1 VDLDWNGN
9 PDAIPVDTDG
19 DGVDDAQAID
29 TNGDNFPDTL
39 VRDLDRD
46 GVFESVVE
54 IAEPSPP
61 PVPQP
66 CSLQFSVETT
76 SVNGQYAPRNAG
88 ALWVSS
94 GSDAFIRT
102 FNVWAERRV
111 EHVHQWVAQSGQ
123 NRVDAISGATEPNH
137 RSYLVTWDCRNLDG
151 TFVPDGTYVIH
162 VEQTEINGQGPY
174 LEVPF
179 ERGPALVDLT
189 PADQQGFRG
198 IHLTYSPQ
206 AVP

>member
-19 DGVDDAQAID
+19 DGVDDALAID

-123 NRVDAISGATEPNH
+123 NRVGESEEKYRH
-137 RSYLVTWDCRNLDG
+137 LVETMRGGLAMYDVEDR
-151 TFVPDGTYVIH
+151 FTYVNDRFCELLGYTREDI
-162 VEQTEINGQGPY
+162 I
-174 LEVPF
+174 
-179 ERGPALVDLT
+179 
-189 PADQQGFRG
+189 G
-198 IHLTYSPQ
+198 IHSFDFVDEAHKDKIRKHLEERQ
-206 AVP
+206 AG